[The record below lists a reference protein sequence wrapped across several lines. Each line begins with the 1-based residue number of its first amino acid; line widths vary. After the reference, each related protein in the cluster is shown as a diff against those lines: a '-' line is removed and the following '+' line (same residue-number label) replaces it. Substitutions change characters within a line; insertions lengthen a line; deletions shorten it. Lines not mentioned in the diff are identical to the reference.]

1 MSPSTTLKLRL
12 TIQQNH
18 LDSWLETQG
27 GATHTYLVICVPKML
42 PWDSEAGPGL
52 HKHQYQHRPHL
63 RGIHMKQEQ
72 CAQISQK
79 ASRQNLWACPAIRVC
94 SPPPRIPG
102 SLPLATLCSPL
113 SGEKGKAYRC
123 PTSVN
128 EWLWLGWAPN
138 REPWFSSEALKPH
151 PPGAV
156 GAGVEGN
163 PGA

>member
-12 TIQQNH
+12 TLQQNH
-18 LDSWLETQG
+18 LESWLETQG

-42 PWDSEAGPGL
+42 PWNSEAGPGL

-113 SGEKGKAYRC
+113 SGEKGKAYRHFLVQHQ
-123 PTSVN
+123 SMS
-128 EWLWLGWAPN
+128 G
-138 REPWFSSEALKPH
+138 
-151 PPGAV
+151 
-156 GAGVEGN
+156 
-163 PGA
+163 